1 MMQFRSVGIGVAVA
15 WMALL
20 GANEAARWATTN
32 VGQQLAVSRAILLLF
47 ATAMY
52 FTGAGDYGLR
62 APGRLPWMWM
72 VPVSVLLGVSV
83 GLAGAV
89 PGEWWLWVFIGFA
102 DEVFVRGWLQ
112 AALSPV
118 KQRLGAWSIPALA
131 SGLFAGSMYLVLMK
145 QRAPGST
152 VMALVVGSSALGLA
166 AAKLREESGS
176 LVGPV
181 AMHVLFG
188 LALALA

>member
-1 MMQFRSVGIGVAVA
+1 
-15 WMALL
+15 MALL
-20 GANEAARWATTN
+20 GANEAARWMTTN
-32 VGQQLAVSRAILLLF
+32 LGQQLALSRAILLVF

-62 APGRLPWMWM
+62 PPGRLPWIWM
-72 VPVSVLLGVSV
+72 VPVSILLGVSV
-83 GLAGAV
+83 GVAGSV

-112 AALSPV
+112 AALSPI
-118 KQRLGAWSIPALA
+118 KQRLGAWSIPVLA

-152 VMALVVGSSALGLA
+152 VMALVLGSSAIGLA

-188 LALALA
+188 LGLALS

>member
-62 APGRLPWMWM
+62 APGRLPWIWM

-83 GLAGAV
+83 GVAGAV

-112 AALSPV
+112 AALSPI

-145 QRAPGST
+145 QRAPGAT

-166 AAKLREESGS
+166 TAKLREESGS

>member
-1 MMQFRSVGIGVAVA
+1 MQFRSVGIGVTVA

-20 GANEAARWATTN
+20 GANEAARWMTTN
-32 VGQQLAVSRAILLLF
+32 LGQQLALSRAILLLF

-62 APGRLPWMWM
+62 PPGRLPWIWM
-72 VPVSVLLGVSV
+72 VPVSILLGVSV
-83 GLAGAV
+83 GVAGAV
-89 PGEWWLWVFIGFA
+89 PGEWWLWMFIGFA

-112 AALSPV
+112 AALSPI
-118 KQRLGAWSIPALA
+118 KQRLGAWSIPVLA

-145 QRAPGST
+145 QRAPGLT
-152 VMALVVGSSALGLA
+152 VMALVLGSSALGLA

-188 LALALA
+188 LGLALA

>member
-1 MMQFRSVGIGVAVA
+1 MLFRSVGIGVTVA

-20 GANEAARWATTN
+20 GANEAARWMTTN
-32 VGQQLAVSRAILLLF
+32 LGQQLALSRAILLVF

-62 APGRLPWMWM
+62 PPGRLPWIWM
-72 VPVSVLLGVSV
+72 VPVSILLGVSV
-83 GLAGAV
+83 GVAGSV

-112 AALSPV
+112 AALSPI
-118 KQRLGAWSIPALA
+118 KQRLGAWSIPVLA

-152 VMALVVGSSALGLA
+152 VMALVLGSSAIGLA

-188 LALALA
+188 LGLALS

>member
-1 MMQFRSVGIGVAVA
+1 MQFRSVGIGVTVA

-20 GANEAARWATTN
+20 GANEAARWMTTN
-32 VGQQLAVSRAILLLF
+32 LGQQLALSRAILLVF

-62 APGRLPWMWM
+62 PPGRLPWIWM
-72 VPVSVLLGVSV
+72 VPVSILLGVSV
-83 GLAGAV
+83 GVAGSV

-112 AALSPV
+112 AALSPI
-118 KQRLGAWSIPALA
+118 KQRLGAWSIPVLA

-145 QRAPGST
+145 QRAPGAT
-152 VMALVVGSSALGLA
+152 VMALVLGSSALGLA

-188 LALALA
+188 LGLALA

>member
-1 MMQFRSVGIGVAVA
+1 MMQFRSVGIGVTVA

-20 GANEAARWATTN
+20 GANEAARWMTTN
-32 VGQQLAVSRAILLLF
+32 LGQQLALSRAILLVF

-62 APGRLPWMWM
+62 PPGRLPWIWM
-72 VPVSVLLGVSV
+72 VPVSILLGVSV
-83 GLAGAV
+83 GVAGSV

-112 AALSPV
+112 AALSPI
-118 KQRLGAWSIPALA
+118 KQRLGAWSIPVLA

-145 QRAPGST
+145 QRAPGAT
-152 VMALVVGSSALGLA
+152 VMALVLGSSALGLA

-188 LALALA
+188 LGLALS

>member
-1 MMQFRSVGIGVAVA
+1 MQFRSVGIGVAVA

-20 GANEAARWATTN
+20 GANEAARWMTTN
-32 VGQQLAVSRAILLLF
+32 LGEQLALSRAILLLF

-62 APGRLPWMWM
+62 PPGRLPWIWM
-72 VPVSVLLGVSV
+72 VPVSILLGVSV
-83 GLAGAV
+83 GVAGAV

-112 AALSPV
+112 AALSPI

-145 QRAPGST
+145 QRAPGPA

-188 LALALA
+188 LGLALA

>member
-62 APGRLPWMWM
+62 APGRLPWIWM

-83 GLAGAV
+83 GVAGAV

-112 AALSPV
+112 AALSPI

-145 QRAPGST
+145 QRAPGAT

>member
-1 MMQFRSVGIGVAVA
+1 MMQFRSVGIGVTVA

-20 GANEAARWATTN
+20 GANEAARWMTAN
-32 VGQQLAVSRAILLLF
+32 LGQQLALSRAILLVF

-62 APGRLPWMWM
+62 PPGRLPWIWM
-72 VPVSVLLGVSV
+72 VPVSILLGVSV
-83 GLAGAV
+83 GVAGSV

-112 AALSPV
+112 AALSPI
-118 KQRLGAWSIPALA
+118 KQRLGAWSIPVLA

-145 QRAPGST
+145 QRAPGAT
-152 VMALVVGSSALGLA
+152 VMALVLGSSALGLA

-188 LALALA
+188 LGLALA

>member
-1 MMQFRSVGIGVAVA
+1 MMQFRSVGIGVTVA

-20 GANEAARWATTN
+20 GANEAARWMTTN
-32 VGQQLAVSRAILLLF
+32 LGQQLALSRAILLLF

-62 APGRLPWMWM
+62 PPGRLPWIWM
-72 VPVSVLLGVSV
+72 VPVSILLGVSV
-83 GLAGAV
+83 GVAGAV

-112 AALSPV
+112 AALSPI
-118 KQRLGAWSIPALA
+118 KQRLGAWSIPVLA

-145 QRAPGST
+145 QLAPGPT
-152 VMALVVGSSALGLA
+152 VMALVLGSSALGLA

-188 LALALA
+188 LGLALA

>member
-1 MMQFRSVGIGVAVA
+1 MMQFRSVGIGVTVA

-20 GANEAARWATTN
+20 GANEAARWMTTN
-32 VGQQLAVSRAILLLF
+32 LGQQLALSRAILLVF

-62 APGRLPWMWM
+62 PPGRLPWIWM
-72 VPVSVLLGVSV
+72 VPVSILLGVSV
-83 GLAGAV
+83 GVAGSV

-112 AALSPV
+112 AALSPI
-118 KQRLGAWSIPALA
+118 KQRLGAWSIPVLA

-152 VMALVVGSSALGLA
+152 VLALVLGSSAIGLA

-188 LALALA
+188 LGLALS

>member
-1 MMQFRSVGIGVAVA
+1 MMQFRSVGIWVTVA

-20 GANEAARWATTN
+20 GANEAARWMTTN
-32 VGQQLAVSRAILLLF
+32 LGQQLALSRAILLVF

-62 APGRLPWMWM
+62 PPGRLPWIWM
-72 VPVSVLLGVSV
+72 VPVSILLGVSV
-83 GLAGAV
+83 GVAGSV

-112 AALSPV
+112 AALSPI
-118 KQRLGAWSIPALA
+118 KQRLGAWSIPVLA

-145 QRAPGST
+145 QRAPGAT
-152 VMALVVGSSALGLA
+152 VMALVLGSSALGLA

-188 LALALA
+188 LGLALA

>member
-1 MMQFRSVGIGVAVA
+1 MMQFRSVGIGVTVA

-20 GANEAARWATTN
+20 GANEAARWMTTN
-32 VGQQLAVSRAILLLF
+32 LGQQLALSRAILLVF

-62 APGRLPWMWM
+62 PPGRLPWIWM
-72 VPVSVLLGVSV
+72 VPVSILLGVSV
-83 GLAGAV
+83 GVAGSV

-112 AALSPV
+112 AALSPI
-118 KQRLGAWSIPALA
+118 KQRLGAWSIPVLA

-145 QRAPGST
+145 QRAPGAT
-152 VMALVVGSSALGLA
+152 VMALVLGSSALGLA

-188 LALALA
+188 LGLALA

>member
-1 MMQFRSVGIGVAVA
+1 MMQFRSVGIGVTVA

-20 GANEAARWATTN
+20 GANEAARWMTTN
-32 VGQQLAVSRAILLLF
+32 LGQQLALSRAILLVF

-62 APGRLPWMWM
+62 PPGRLPWIWM
-72 VPVSVLLGVSV
+72 VPVSILLGVSV
-83 GLAGAV
+83 GVAGSV

-112 AALSPV
+112 AALSPI
-118 KQRLGAWSIPALA
+118 KQRLGAWSIPVLA

-152 VMALVVGSSALGLA
+152 VMALVLGSSAIGLA
-166 AAKLREESGS
+166 AAKLRAESGS
-176 LVGPV
+176 VVGPV

-188 LALALA
+188 LGLALS

>member
-1 MMQFRSVGIGVAVA
+1 MQFRSVGIGVTVA

-20 GANEAARWATTN
+20 GANEAARWMTTN
-32 VGQQLAVSRAILLLF
+32 LGQQLALSRAILLVF

-62 APGRLPWMWM
+62 PPGRLPWIWM
-72 VPVSVLLGVSV
+72 VPVSILLGVSV
-83 GLAGAV
+83 GVAGSV

-102 DEVFVRGWLQ
+102 DEVVVRGWLQ
-112 AALSPV
+112 AALSPI
-118 KQRLGAWSIPALA
+118 KQRLGAWSIPVLA

-152 VMALVVGSSALGLA
+152 VMALVLGSSAIGLA

-188 LALALA
+188 LGLALS

>member
-1 MMQFRSVGIGVAVA
+1 MQFRSVGIGVTVA

-20 GANEAARWATTN
+20 GANEAARWMTTN
-32 VGQQLAVSRAILLLF
+32 LGQQLALSRAILLVF

-52 FTGAGDYGLR
+52 LTGAGDYGLR
-62 APGRLPWMWM
+62 PPGRLPWIWM
-72 VPVSVLLGVSV
+72 VPVSILLGVSV
-83 GLAGAV
+83 GVAGSV

-112 AALSPV
+112 AALSPI
-118 KQRLGAWSIPALA
+118 KQRLGAWSIPVLA

-145 QRAPGST
+145 QRAPGTT
-152 VMALVVGSSALGLA
+152 VMALVLGSSAIGLA

-188 LALALA
+188 LGLALS

>member
-1 MMQFRSVGIGVAVA
+1 MMQFRSVGIGVTVA

-20 GANEAARWATTN
+20 GANEAARWMTTN
-32 VGQQLAVSRAILLLF
+32 LGQQLALSRAILLVF

-62 APGRLPWMWM
+62 PPGRLPWIWM
-72 VPVSVLLGVSV
+72 VPVSILLGVSV
-83 GLAGAV
+83 GVAGSV

-112 AALSPV
+112 AALSPI
-118 KQRLGAWSIPALA
+118 KQRLGAWSIPVLA

-152 VMALVVGSSALGLA
+152 VMALVLGSSAIGLA

-188 LALALA
+188 LGLALA

>member
-1 MMQFRSVGIGVAVA
+1 MQFRSVGIGVTVA

-20 GANEAARWATTN
+20 GANEAARWMTTN
-32 VGQQLAVSRAILLLF
+32 LGQQLALSRAILLVF

-62 APGRLPWMWM
+62 PPGRLPWIWM
-72 VPVSVLLGVSV
+72 VPVSILLGVSV
-83 GLAGAV
+83 GVAGSV

-112 AALSPV
+112 AALSPI
-118 KQRLGAWSIPALA
+118 KQRLGAWSIPVLA

-152 VMALVVGSSALGLA
+152 VMALVLGSSAIGLA

-188 LALALA
+188 LGLALS

>member
-1 MMQFRSVGIGVAVA
+1 MMQFRSVGIGVTVA

-20 GANEAARWATTN
+20 GANEAARWMTTN
-32 VGQQLAVSRAILLLF
+32 LGQQLALSRAILLVF

-62 APGRLPWMWM
+62 PPGRLPWIWM
-72 VPVSVLLGVSV
+72 VPVSILLGVSV
-83 GLAGAV
+83 GVAGSV

-102 DEVFVRGWLQ
+102 DEVVVRGWLQ
-112 AALSPV
+112 AALSPI
-118 KQRLGAWSIPALA
+118 KQRLGAWSIPVLA

-152 VMALVVGSSALGLA
+152 VMALVLGSSAIGLA

-188 LALALA
+188 LGLALS

>member
-1 MMQFRSVGIGVAVA
+1 MMQFRSVGIGVTVA

-20 GANEAARWATTN
+20 GANEAARWMTTN
-32 VGQQLAVSRAILLLF
+32 LGQQLALSRAILLVF

-62 APGRLPWMWM
+62 PPGRLPWIWM
-72 VPVSVLLGVSV
+72 VPVSILLGVSV
-83 GLAGAV
+83 GVAGSV

-112 AALSPV
+112 AALSPI
-118 KQRLGAWSIPALA
+118 KQRLGAWSIPVLA

-152 VMALVVGSSALGLA
+152 VMALVLGSSAIGLA

-188 LALALA
+188 LGLALS